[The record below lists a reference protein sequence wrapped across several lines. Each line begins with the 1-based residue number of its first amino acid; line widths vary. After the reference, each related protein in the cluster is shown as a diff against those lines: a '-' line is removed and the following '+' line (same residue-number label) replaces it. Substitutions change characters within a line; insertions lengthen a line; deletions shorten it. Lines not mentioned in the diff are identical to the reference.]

1 MADKISKE
9 ARSKNM
15 SQIKSKNTKPE
26 LLVRKFLFSKG
37 LRYRVNDKRYLGKPD
52 MVFPKYQTII
62 FVNGCFWHHHGCKNS
77 TIPKTNT
84 EFWVNKINGNV
95 LRDKKIYKELM
106 ELGWKVIIVWECE
119 LVKSKRDITLN
130 KLYHQIIDN

>member
-26 LLVRKFLFSKG
+26 LLVRKFLFSQG
-37 LRYRVNDKRYLGKPD
+37 LRYRVNDKRYPGKPD
-52 MVFPKYQTII
+52 LVFQKYQTII

-84 EFWVNKINGNV
+84 EFWVNKINGNI
-95 LRDKKIYKELM
+95 LRDKKVYKELM

-130 KLYHQIIDN
+130 ELYHKIIDN